1 MSVTKP
7 KLSLEKVLH
16 LLRKPD
22 ARLVR
27 LHSNNGPAGFYLAV
41 RRPRLR

>member
-7 KLSLEKVLH
+7 TKLSLEKALH

-27 LHSNNGPAGFYLAV
+27 LHSNLSNDRSGV
-41 RRPRLR
+41 